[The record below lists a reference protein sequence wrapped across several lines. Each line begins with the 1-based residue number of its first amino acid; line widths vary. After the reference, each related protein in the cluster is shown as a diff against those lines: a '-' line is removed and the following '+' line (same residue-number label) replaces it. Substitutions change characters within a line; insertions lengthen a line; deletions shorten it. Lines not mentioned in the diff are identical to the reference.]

1 MAEQEKNDFPQDGQL
16 EQDEVLQAQDDVP
29 EDAYDEAGAD
39 VVYEDDVI
47 ADDVHYTDTA
57 DRGDYLKTA
66 DQDDYA
72 YEEGAYVDTA
82 PDNID
87 EREYVQESQPE
98 PEPEAH
104 EHADLDAQADAML
117 RDIEADGPYA
127 LRSHPDAE
135 DLDPNE
141 VPAQEEAEY
150 EYDEIDH
157 SAEELAAEDEVDE
170 LPESI
175 EIEEEPQEYYVEEYD
190 EEAEQERSD
199 RTRRRLRNVL
209 IFFIIVLIALGA
221 AIGVFVWRNSMTP
234 DVKQSDPDALQQ
246 PTAGTNTTVFQP
258 ISAEGIPA
266 FVSFFGM
273 TPEEAAQASGGAFSL
288 DEAAVP
294 TPEAQ
299 AIANAAAQSTSQRG
313 SAQAAPTEVADNV
326 VMATRGAWLVRGD
339 GEVAAAIT
347 FGLNKDGK
355 IISTSIA
362 FDMDAY
368 GVADAKFDELVAD
381 KTVSSSL
388 LSAVGIDP
396 AVASSA
402 ALSVKEKQDAVTSRD
417 TSGLEQAEFSGETG
431 RTDPPT
437 TWKVYEIYDHS
448 AGKALGD
455 NSVIRTLTIELQ

>member
-1 MAEQEKNDFPQDGQL
+1 MAEQEKNDFPQDEQL
-16 EQDEVLQAQDDVP
+16 EQDEVRQAQDGVP
-29 EDAYDEAGAD
+29 EDAYDGAD
-39 VVYEDDVI
+39 AGVVYEDD
-47 ADDVHYTDTA
+47 AWDDAVSDTNTA
-57 DRGDYLKTA
+57 NLGDNVNTA
-66 DQDDYA
+66 DQDDNA
-72 YEEGAYVDTA
+72 DEEVAYVDTA
-82 PDNID
+82 PENID
-87 EREYVQESQPE
+87 EREYVQDNQPE

-135 DLDPNE
+135 ELDPNE

-150 EYDEIDH
+150 EDVEIDQ
-157 SAEELAAEDEVDE
+157 SAEELAPEDGVDE

-190 EEAEQERSD
+190 EEAEQERSA

-246 PTAGTNTTVFQP
+246 PTAGTNSTVFQP
-258 ISAEGIPA
+258 INAEGIPTFA
-266 FVSFFGM
+266 SFFGM

-294 TPEAQ
+294 TAEAQ
-299 AIANAAAQSTSQRG
+299 AIANAAAQTTNQRG
-313 SAQAAPTEVADNV
+313 SAQATPTEVADNV
-326 VMATRGAWLVRGD
+326 VMATRGGWLVRGD
-339 GEVAAAIT
+339 GEVAASIT

-381 KTVSSSL
+381 KTVASSL
-388 LSAVGIDP
+388 LSAVGVDP

-437 TWKVYEIYDHS
+437 TWKLYEIYDHS